1 MDKSYRVPSIKEF
14 VPGFEYEWRSPGVG
28 EWVKD
33 HVQKGEDV
41 ESEMVKYFSSCIRRK
56 VVRVKV

>member
-1 MDKSYRVPSIKEF
+1 MEKGYRIPTIEEF
-14 VPGFEYEWRSPGVG
+14 VPGFQYEWRSPGVG
-28 EWVKD
+28 EWVND

-41 ESEMVKYFSSCIRRK
+41 EPEMIKYFASCIRRK